1 MGHFLPFN
9 LAYKTQGGVEISAKS
24 QAETFLDAALK
35 LYDGGKGYQKVGLT
49 YSANH
54 DQTIKIKDT
63 FDMGDWRTGT
73 SGEHQAAVLHE
84 AEALME
90 TEKYKSLHGVVQWMP
105 FTTMV
110 GSEGKFEPKWVTDD
124 INNLNQF
131 MSDEGRIL
139 LGWQNQGTVTNEQ
152 KPFAIGGG
160 VAEGLDDS
168 KKASEKQLT
177 SFQEELKK
185 FQKEPQNKPKDE
197 TAQAMGKILE
207 DHLKKT
213 KAAAVEEKPQKKTNE
228 KLPNEAELQRIAEE
242 AETDRRKKE
251 RERWAKWRFETFD
264 KKGKGKYWEKVD
276 SPKEKTD
283 ELVPD
288 VTFESEVYKSLEAG
302 LYRYGGAVVRVE
314 ISEKGEVGVSPIDY
328 KSLTGTQ
335 RAIAQLF
342 GEKQPAS
349 FRETYGLALD
359 LMRYQ
364 GAESVKPTYSSDKA
378 IDFNELM
385 TLMDLAK
392 EKGLRLDFSHDSI
405 QAFIAKN
412 KSQGD
417 QIMMKYKQVNDFV
430 QDKQKIEAQQY
441 KAQFPPTESG
451 PEQKNES
458 RLSPKPRN

>member
-1 MGHFLPFN
+1 M
-9 LAYKTQGGVEISAKS
+9 
-24 QAETFLDAALK
+24 
-35 LYDGGKGYQKVGLT
+35 
-49 YSANH
+49 
-54 DQTIKIKDT
+54 
-63 FDMGDWRTGT
+63 
-73 SGEHQAAVLHE
+73 
-84 AEALME
+84 
-90 TEKYKSLHGVVQWMP
+90 
-105 FTTMV
+105 
-110 GSEGKFEPKWVTDD
+110 
-124 INNLNQF
+124 
-131 MSDEGRIL
+131 
-139 LGWQNQGTVTNEQ
+139 
-152 KPFAIGGG
+152 
-160 VAEGLDDS
+160 
-168 KKASEKQLT
+168 
-177 SFQEELKK
+177 
-185 FQKEPQNKPKDE
+185 
-197 TAQAMGKILE
+197 
-207 DHLKKT
+207 
-213 KAAAVEEKPQKKTNE
+213 
-228 KLPNEAELQRIAEE
+228 
-242 AETDRRKKE
+242 
-251 RERWAKWRFETFD
+251 
-264 KKGKGKYWEKVD
+264 
-276 SPKEKTD
+276 
-283 ELVPD
+283 
-288 VTFESEVYKSLEAG
+288 
-302 LYRYGGAVVRVE
+302 VRVE
-314 ISEKGEVGVSPIDY
+314 ISEKGEVGISPINY
-328 KSLTGTQ
+328 KSLTAAQ